1 MKRGAKTVLPAARNF
16 NASMRPFTTRGKLSR
31 SSLYPRNIMP
41 LRSLLVFAAALTLST
56 SALAHGFTVGD
67 LRIGHPFARVTVPGQ
82 PSGAA
87 YMTIENT
94 GKDADNLVAVASP
107 MAKSAELHSMTMDG
121 NVMKMREVR
130 GIEIKPSAKVSLK
143 PGDAFHIM
151 LIGLSRPLK
160 AGDKFPLTLTFE
172 KAGKVEVSVV
182 VQEKDREAGAPAQ
195 SGAAHTH

>member
-1 MKRGAKTVLPAARNF
+1 MQ
-16 NASMRPFTTRGKLSR
+16 SR
-31 SSLYPRNIMP
+31 SF
-41 LRSLLVFAAALTLST
+41 LVFAAALAVST
-56 SALAHGFTVGD
+56 SALAHSFTLGD

-82 PSGAA
+82 QSGAA

-94 GKDADNLVAVASP
+94 GKDADSLVGVASP

-130 GIEIKPSAKVSLK
+130 GIEIKPAAKVSLK

-172 KAGKVEVSVV
+172 QAGKVEVSVV
-182 VQEKDREAGAPAQ
+182 VQEKDKEAGAPVE
-195 SGAAHTH
+195 SSPAHTH